1 MRSGV
6 PTSAGRAAC
15 PCAPSSRLPQAELP
29 RYDSFFSGA
38 VYFVRRT
45 LARSA
50 FHGFSIGFQ
59 RCKRASGAPRGSS
72 FACGCSVALRAWFC
86 GSVRASDAL
95 RCAPALR
102 VLKLSRIIGFH
113 LYDILHSQQSLSVR
127 VFGKTTQKDV
137 HGLHAIG
144 FTKGYFA
151 VLTRTCRIACFLH
164 LPGAVLRAAGI
175 SSFESA

>member
-1 MRSGV
+1 MLVNISQV
-6 PTSAGRAAC
+6 F
-15 PCAPSSRLPQAELP
+15 E
-29 RYDSFFSGA
+29 FGA
-38 VYFVRRT
+38 V
-45 LARSA
+45 
-50 FHGFSIGFQ
+50 
-59 RCKRASGAPRGSS
+59 SS
-72 FACGCSVALRAWFC
+72 FACGCSVAIRAWFC